1 MPNGGHVVKQVWPT
15 PGTGWYATLILT
27 AAYTF
32 SFIDRQILNL
42 LVEPVKTDL
51 SLSDTRISFLQ
62 GAAFVGTYVLMSV
75 PIGRLVDRFKR
86 VFVLIGGMLTWSLA
100 TIGCGLSGSFAQLL
114 SARMLVGA
122 GESSVTP
129 AAWSLLADYFP
140 RDRLARPVSVFLMG
154 PYLGAGLALII
165 GAEVIEWAGGM
176 EKLNMPFF
184 GELAPWQFTFIAV
197 GLPGFLLSAL
207 LFTVHEPERKGRL
220 PGPDSGGAQW
230 PVVRRFMIL
239 HWRIYCAF
247 LLGVPFLVVLL
258 YGLQA
263 WVPTF
268 LVRVYEWDIPQ
279 AGRSYGPIALLAG
292 SAGVLTGPV
301 VATWLE
307 GRGHTDSPL
316 RVTMI
321 ATVLACIC
329 VAPIPL
335 QTQPMIALVLIG
347 AASFFVTLPLA
358 LVASA
363 LQTVTPNEMR
373 GLIAGLYVVTV
384 NVIGLAVGPTAV
396 ALLTDQLFGDPR
408 AVGKSLSLLSLGVA
422 PIAITLLAS
431 GMKPYRARMEEISR
445 FESSD
450 VV

>member
-1 MPNGGHVVKQVWPT
+1 L
-15 PGTGWYATLILT
+15 TL
-27 AAYTF
+27 AYTF

-75 PIGRLVDRFKR
+75 PIGRLVDRLQR
-86 VFVLIGGMLTWSLA
+86 VSVLVGGIVTWSAA
-100 TIGCGLSGSFAQLL
+100 TIGCGLSGTYAQLL

-154 PYLGAGLALII
+154 PYLGAGLAMII
-165 GAEVIEWAGGM
+165 GAEVIDWAAGM
-176 EKLNMPFF
+176 DNLQVPFF
-184 GELAPWQFTFIAV
+184 GELAPWQLTFVIV
-197 GLPGFLLSAL
+197 GLPGLALSAL

-220 PGPDSGGAQW
+220 PGPETGAAPW
-230 PVVRRFMIL
+230 PVVWRYVIR

-247 LLGVPFLVVLL
+247 LLGVPFIVVLL

-268 LVRVYEWDIPQ
+268 LVRVYDWDIPR

-301 VATWLE
+301 VARWFE
-307 GRGHTDSPL
+307 RRGYTDAPL
-316 RVTMI
+316 RLAIM
-321 ATVLACIC
+321 AAALACLG
-329 VAPIPL
+329 VAPVPL
-335 QTQPMIALVLIG
+335 QSEPMAALALIG
-347 AASFFVTLPLA
+347 VASFFVTLPLA

-384 NVIGLAVGPTAV
+384 NVIGLGVGPTVV
-396 ALLTDQLFGDPR
+396 ALLTDQFFGDPL
-408 AVGKSLSLLSLGVA
+408 AVGKSLSLLSAGVA
-422 PIAITLLAS
+422 PVAIALLAS
-431 GMKPYRARMEEISR
+431 GMKPYRDRMEA
-445 FESSD
+445 SSQAERPG

>member
-1 MPNGGHVVKQVWPT
+1 MSNGIQESWPT
-15 PGTGWYATLILT
+15 ARTGWYATLILT
-27 AAYTF
+27 LAYTL
-32 SFIDRQILNL
+32 SFIDRQVLNL
-42 LVEPVKTDL
+42 LVEPVKADL
-51 SLSDTRISFLQ
+51 SLSDTRISLLQ

-86 VFVLIGGMLTWSLA
+86 VYILIGGMLTWSVA
-100 TIGCGLSGSFAQLL
+100 TIGCGMSGSFAQLL
-114 SARMLVGA
+114 SARMFVGA

-165 GAEVIEWAGGM
+165 GAEVIEWAGSM
-176 EKLNMPFF
+176 EQLYVPFF
-184 GELAPWQFTFIAV
+184 GELAPWQFTFIVV
-197 GLPGFLLSAL
+197 GLPGILLSAL

-220 PGPDSGGAQW
+220 QGPEPGGAPW
-230 PVVRRFMIL
+230 PVVWRYMIR

-268 LVRVYEWDIPQ
+268 LVRVYEWDIPR

-301 VATWLE
+301 VARWFDR
-307 GRGHTDSPL
+307 RGYTDTPL
-316 RVTMI
+316 RVTVI
-321 ATVLACIC
+321 ATVLACIS
-329 VAPIPL
+329 VVPIPL
-335 QTQPMIALVLIG
+335 QTEPRVALALIG

-358 LVASA
+358 LVTSA

-384 NVIGLAVGPTAV
+384 NVIGLALGPTVV
-396 ALLTDQLFGDPR
+396 ALLTDHLFGDPG

-422 PIAITLLAS
+422 PIAIALLVS
-431 GMKPYRARMEEISR
+431 GMKPYRARMAANS
-445 FESSD
+445 
-450 VV
+450 

>member
-1 MPNGGHVVKQVWPT
+1 MSNGGQKTQQTWPT
-15 PGTGWYATLILT
+15 AGTGWYATLLLT
-27 AAYTF
+27 LAYTL
-32 SFIDRQILNL
+32 SFIDRQVLNL
-42 LVEPVKTDL
+42 MVEPVKTDL
-51 SLSDTRISFLQ
+51 SLSDTRISLLQ

-86 VFVLIGGMLTWSLA
+86 VYVLIGGMLTWSAA

-176 EKLNMPFF
+176 EDLTMPFI
-184 GELAPWQFTFIAV
+184 GELAPWQFTFIVV

-207 LFTVHEPERKGRL
+207 LFTMHEPERKGRL
-220 PGPDSGGAQW
+220 QGAESGGAPW
-230 PVVRRFMIL
+230 PVVWHFMIR

-268 LVRVYEWDIPQ
+268 LVRVYEWDIPR

-292 SAGVLTGPV
+292 SAGVLTGPI
-301 VATWLE
+301 VARWFDRK
-307 GRGHTDSPL
+307 GYTDSPL
-316 RVTMI
+316 RVTII
-321 ATVLACIC
+321 AAVLACIS

-335 QTQPMIALVLIG
+335 QTEPMAALALIG

-363 LQTVTPNEMR
+363 LQTVTPNDMR

-384 NVIGLAVGPTAV
+384 NVIGLAVGPTVV
-396 ALLTDQLFGDPR
+396 ALLTDHLFGDPA
-408 AVGKSLSLLSLGVA
+408 AVGKSLSLLSVGVA
-422 PIAITLLAS
+422 PIAIALLAS
-431 GMKPYRARMEEISR
+431 GMKPYRERMEA
-445 FESSD
+445 SSG
-450 VV
+450 

>member
-1 MPNGGHVVKQVWPT
+1 MPNSGHAAKQAWPT
-15 PGTGWYATLILT
+15 ALTSWYATVILT
-27 AAYTF
+27 LAYTL

-86 VFVLIGGMLTWSLA
+86 VYVLIGGMLTWSAA
-100 TIGCGLSGSFAQLL
+100 TISCGLSGSFAQLL

-176 EKLNMPFF
+176 DALNVPFF
-184 GELAPWQFTFIAV
+184 GELAPWQFTFIVV

-207 LFTVHEPERKGRL
+207 LFTVHEPKRKGRL
-220 PGPDSGGAQW
+220 QEPESGGAPW
-230 PVVRRFMIL
+230 PVVWRYVIR

-247 LLGVPFLVVLL
+247 LLGVPFIVVML

-268 LVRVYEWDIPQ
+268 LVRVYEWDIPR

-292 SAGVLTGPV
+292 SAGVLAGPI
-301 VATWLE
+301 VARWFD
-307 GRGHTDSPL
+307 GKGYTDSPL
-316 RVTMI
+316 RVTII
-321 ATVLACIC
+321 AAALACIS
-329 VAPIPL
+329 VAPVPL
-335 QTQPMIALVLIG
+335 QSEPMVALALIG

-384 NVIGLAVGPTAV
+384 NVIGLAVGPTVV
-396 ALLTDQLFGDPR
+396 ALLTDRLFGDPG

-422 PIAITLLAS
+422 PIAIALLAS
-431 GMKPYRARMEEISR
+431 GMKPYRARMEALSG
-445 FESSD
+445 FESSGVD
-450 VV
+450 

>member
-1 MPNGGHVVKQVWPT
+1 MSTSGHVTQSAWPSAR
-15 PGTGWYATLILT
+15 TGWYATLILT
-27 AAYTF
+27 LAYTL

-42 LVEPVKTDL
+42 LVEPVKADL
-51 SLSDTRISFLQ
+51 SLSDTRISLLQ

-86 VFVLIGGMLTWSLA
+86 VYVLIGGMLTWSTA
-100 TIGCGLSGSFAQLL
+100 TIGCGLSGSYAQLL
-114 SARMLVGA
+114 SARMFVGA

-140 RDRLARPVSVFLMG
+140 SDRLARPVSVFLMG

-176 EKLNMPFF
+176 EELYVPFI
-184 GELAPWQFTFIAV
+184 GELAPWQFTFIVV

-207 LFTVHEPERKGRL
+207 LFTVQEPERKGRL
-220 PGPDSGGAQW
+220 REPGSGGAPW
-230 PVVRRFMIL
+230 PVVWRFVL
-239 HWRIYCAF
+239 QHWRIYCAF
-247 LLGVPFLVVLL
+247 LFGVPFIVVLL

-268 LVRVYEWDIPQ
+268 LVRVYEWDIPR

-292 SAGVLTGPV
+292 SAGVLTGPII
-301 VATWLE
+301 ARWFDR
-307 GRGHTDSPL
+307 RGYTDSAL
-316 RVTMI
+316 RVTII
-321 ATVLACIC
+321 AAALACIC
-329 VAPIPL
+329 VAPVPL
-335 QTQPMIALVLIG
+335 QTEPMVALALIG

-373 GLIAGLYVVTV
+373 GLIAGVYVVTV
-384 NVIGLAVGPTAV
+384 NVIGLGVGPTVV
-396 ALLTDQLFGDPR
+396 ALLTDRLFGDPV
-408 AVGKSLSLLSLGVA
+408 AVGKSLSLLSVGVA
-422 PIAITLLAS
+422 PIAIALLAS
-431 GMKPYRARMEEISR
+431 GMKPYRDMMETGSR
-445 FESSD
+445 FESSG